1 MTKPNLLRK
10 GDTIGIFSPSGS
22 VSYNSARLDLYERGL
37 RALIENGYKVEEGKS
52 ARNRFYHMAASAQ
65 EKAADINSLFQD
77 STVAALLPS
86 IGGHTASQILSF
98 INLDIIQ
105 ANPKIFIGFS
115 DSALLAAYITEKTG
129 LITFHSAAD
138 ITFNISRFGSSDC
151 PMQDHGNYT
160 SYNLWQM
167 LEKGSCYN
175 TPYSDWICLQPGD
188 CKGTLIGGNLK
199 GIMSLLGT
207 PFEPNWKG
215 KILYWEAADPPHV
228 MAQVLA
234 HLRNARVFE
243 KISGMIV
250 GKIAHL
256 KETFY
261 GQDEIMPIHNF
272 IPYILDN
279 PRLPVIV
286 EADFGHDVENITIPN
301 GSSADLTSDK
311 NGCYLHIN
319 Y

>member
-1 MTKPNLLRK
+1 
-10 GDTIGIFSPSGS
+10 
-22 VSYNSARLDLYERGL
+22 
-37 RALIENGYKVEEGKS
+37 
-52 ARNRFYHMAASAQ
+52 
-65 EKAADINSLFQD
+65 
-77 STVAALLPS
+77 
-86 IGGHTASQILSF
+86 
-98 INLDIIQ
+98 
-105 ANPKIFIGFS
+105 
-115 DSALLAAYITEKTG
+115 
-129 LITFHSAAD
+129 
-138 ITFNISRFGSSDC
+138 
-151 PMQDHGNYT
+151 
-160 SYNLWQM
+160 
-167 LEKGSCYN
+167 
-175 TPYSDWICLQPGD
+175 
-188 CKGTLIGGNLK
+188 
-199 GIMSLLGT
+199 
-207 PFEPNWKG
+207 
-215 KILYWEAADPPHV
+215 V